1 MDIPTCDFRYWCG
14 LSIAVAV
21 SYFATVAFWDHYFSP
36 LARIP
41 GPFWASITRLWHAY
55 HIFEGDHNTEI
66 IRLHEQ
72 HGHFVRIAPDEVS
85 VSHPAGP
92 KLLLQSHLRKVCTI
106 SCCPRVKGAIRYDGL
121 QDQTSVNIEATTLK
135 WVIPMLRHFF
145 LGADRFLI
153 LASIV

>member
-1 MDIPTCDFRYWCG
+1 MNIYTFDLRYWCG
-14 LSIAVAV
+14 LGIALVV
-21 SYFATVAFWDHYFSP
+21 SYCATAAFWHRYLSP

-72 HGHFVRIAPDEVS
+72 HGHFVRIAPNEVS

-92 KLLLQSHLRKVCTI
+92 KLLLQSHLRKVRTI
-106 SCCPRVKGAIRYDGL
+106 R
-121 QDQTSVNIEATTLK
+121 
-135 WVIPMLRHFF
+135 
-145 LGADRFLI
+145 
-153 LASIV
+153 